1 MNTMKTLIMLALILL
16 VRSVLSQNLKIEDL
30 CQFIADDFT
39 PEVFEG
45 QNRADANKAMKA
57 IFSLSNKNLVN
68 QAYGINSEVY
78 DKIMDTIRQVSD
90 FNPSSV
96 YKKVTN
102 LKILPSNTDLKAFG
116 NHTNSVV
123 FYCGFTRHAMLCE
136 IFKVASPDP
145 KHEYLWKV
153 LIYNS
158 GDGLE
163 YHPEYHVGPRKQ
175 YSPVVIYEGP
185 PFLINEAWVEA
196 AMNFGWYEKVITNFY
211 PRLLGAFDRSNATY
225 NAFIDPKRKR
235 PCAISSYRAYF
246 TFKLNVS
253 VCKMIFSVASLSGL
267 QHFASGSFLDLVSKK
282 YLSKYALFFGF
293 PAILLPFYKLIYQ
306 IANMLYLKILTRPI
320 FLLQC
325 YLTEVARK
333 FLDSIPFLLKERR
346 EKIESFNYEK
356 LASYTTTLNE
366 IGKFHFLR
374 WNVDLVDTMFRYLVE
389 IGNDVFGTKEHVFF
403 RDLKLAYDQFQIA
416 RKKNIFDAVP
426 THIADNRGIRAF
438 FSGPDWSIS
447 NLGPLD
453 KLSANETFYC
463 ELPNFEYQDGG
474 YDRQNFSEFSSSILH
489 FLTNEIAYQ
498 PCFMGKEIPLIS
510 YLDSLTFR
518 VMPMVKNCTSS
529 DIEKMDFLYTFFSKI
544 WRLLD
549 YKNKLF
555 IYQKALI
562 LVEIFKAYKE
572 IYITYL
578 KDSLN
583 SDENKFK
590 VINDRIFE
598 KLSPSFSYSDEIDLL
613 ERILPKSKKFISFLD
628 GDIEITS
635 KLVSILFKDSKDLP
649 NPDEM
654 GQFFNVDMIKDQ
666 IGSASDYNYDPEH
679 FKRSL
684 YILTVVSNPI
694 RIESSNNTAIP
705 KNFLLDG
712 HYYNLL
718 DLLYKILDINYSPY
732 VSGATFRLYFGIP
745 TYFIS
750 SLKVKTHDYDITE
763 EIASLSSKEKRPL
776 GLMGLDPKFS
786 SGFSF
791 LNYDQKDDAF
801 ILSEAGMK
809 ILYTFLLRPSTY
821 DNDHTKE
828 ALPPVIE
835 YFLSRRDKILSEIFI
850 NGDDT
855 ELFRLLANYQ
865 IILNRLMSIQKTDL
879 DIGDLEHVFVAQY
892 QPIFAFLKLNTL
904 IVGEKFSNLTNSHA
918 LYLSVISNFE
928 LIKSFFCKEEI
939 QYVLRIYYDNWRF
952 SSSKS
957 RCAAQT
963 EKGIQNLV
971 NGNFLIDGETRQL
984 LRLPSQNHSLWTA
997 MGIDLNRKYKLEFT
1011 LYKRRADGSIFS
1023 ILKYNSMYFILHKND
1038 AFLVKNG
1045 QVEAKYIPQD
1055 FKLCHSHLDL
1065 KIAFNSK
1072 MVGSDHNIIAFKR
1085 CFESWWMW
1093 LWMWLWSWLWSE
1105 EVFLLF
1111 DKDGF
1116 PYGKIYGTNTLVLEN
1131 SSKFVGNLSSPLPC
1145 SFHINSFCSFSSQSF
1160 FDDFSNREPIFNFVF
1175 YSYIFMLKSQAQSFY
1190 FFDSYNGP
1198 AKDFYVV
1205 KEGGEQYFAVIKGEK
1220 FKIHPP
1226 AEIKENFL
1234 VSSNLPLLFVSIGKS
1249 FQIIIPVPL
1258 SKPGDSYNFTFVSA
1272 TCKDDHFN
1280 IEGHDREINLAI
1292 AYWLVFLK
1300 YYDRAMEYVSLYSSV
1315 SLQLTELELVILQ
1328 NILEIKY
1335 RDVEYL
1341 VIEAWA
1347 NHFLDE
1353 HDIFFKGFL
1362 DETNRVEKITKIAN
1376 LISVIPFKYKRVL
1389 FSFLPNI
1396 NEHKYLWAYSNKL
1409 QIGSSI
1415 GKPAE
1420 FRLDIPSLKK
1430 DIQDAEYELSQNS
1443 FLKIELTDWNILKN
1457 IHFPSCLS
1465 FLYKLAGSSNDLT
1478 DFVDKL
1484 NSHYVDFTR
1493 FYLEMENDKDG
1504 YKIISLFYVIFM
1516 VFNKLPDK
1524 ENLVTFFAKFKKN
1537 TFPYELLDIYDRSV
1551 KFKSSIPYE
1560 GSFNITE
1567 ILPSSPADY
1576 ENLLNITMQRKALSS
1591 DLFKANVSFT
1601 FFSDAASLEEK
1612 LKSIVSTDEFLY
1624 GFPLGALKDP
1634 RLLAQILLCGSVEE
1648 LGAFFTVSAEKV
1660 PKLLDLLWSH
1670 FITVFYCES
1679 PLLKKNTFCK
1689 AWIEKKHSFPQQA
1702 EEIPGQKLLVTMQ
1715 DKVFIL
1721 IEFFAKYPLR
1731 EQQRT
1736 IMSTILHKI
1745 VDEESYAVEQE
1756 IDGAST
1762 MRFGPAIAIMARSVL
1777 RKLPIFIFSNS
1788 ILDQNIL
1795 QLRQWLFDFFGKSV
1809 FEFKTE
1815 RSDYGYSEPYLRYLY
1830 YQLTMAHD
1838 RGDVFVSSMN
1848 SIQCLLNAK
1857 KELFSQNTDESK
1869 ETLAW
1874 VLRILHFIEH
1884 YSMVVFDEV
1893 DASALYSFDTN
1904 EPAEKDWN
1912 LIDVLI
1918 ECFLSLKDKKIFRS
1932 QTGEEITIFEI
1943 KEPLTPSTTESFKNT
1958 LNKALEK
1965 MLRKT
1970 SKEIRALI
1978 IDQLFVSC
1986 WEKVRNVG
1994 YGASMKSSVPYPIP
2008 YSMANTP
2015 REGSS
2020 FGNQLFMIAIS
2031 LKFYLENEMKDLSE
2045 PPLFFTKANIYSTLK
2060 ILDYDPVKLMQRTPK
2075 LSHLQLFNHL
2085 RDKIYET
2092 NQTFDKFL
2100 RNVVIKN
2107 IKTSRDLLASS
2118 AQEALLYFSQFI
2130 EFRKHPSCN
2139 LEMLKFISNL
2149 EIYDKRS
2156 FVRGSQSL
2164 KSVAFPAQNC
2174 YTKDDHSEIDYYA
2187 MLTKKSLG
2195 ICMPKDHEFK
2205 AFMDFIFKLN
2215 TTALLDVGAVL
2226 KDYCNS
2232 KVAKKILDS
2241 KKYRCVVYYDEK
2253 QNVIVYQMDTGRVG
2267 RDLPVEGQFSFLETR
2282 YGLKNKDIF
2291 LYLDQAHCFETNV
2304 DVNNPSAICVVTFS
2318 TLVSAKYFHQALLTA
2333 RELLNGI
2340 SHMDPLS
2347 HAEDPRHQIK
2357 IFVSSILRYDKAMHS
2372 TLSEEERETLSSKA
2386 DLFPKDMPADKKAAL
2401 QTIFTSAH
2409 LNQLTRDRRERDLLP
2424 WQVFF
2429 AKLLK
2434 SFWSPAYSAGSKIP
2448 NWNTILNLNDTKSID
2463 QLKKILFSQTGISKS
2478 KILKLFEANEI
2489 LKKFSPNLDI
2499 SSIPEVEYSCALD
2512 VEAVLKDSQEIHA
2525 NVKDANVAPAKPLS
2539 FSRSAP
2545 EIPDLSLGFINYLEN
2560 IDSVSIKSDVTSLRH
2575 FYNVHFFIVQNLI
2588 CVFLDTCYFGIR
2600 FFHFLSVFSTIIY
2613 YGSYVYEIQPAFYLM
2628 SLIVTRFNSFFIDNF
2643 EVEFLNEEGVDAG
2656 GLSRE
2661 WATLMAAQLQV
2672 SELSIFNSYKE
2683 GFYFRRDGK
2692 NKEYAK
2698 FCGAFLGL
2706 AISKELTL
2714 DCRFSDLFYR
2724 ILTSDPK
2731 NIPLLFKDMEL
2742 IDTDL
2747 HRGFSNSDSNLLND
2761 LENFYKDGDDKK
2773 KLDFFKAC
2781 KRYLIVSPDEKIGA
2795 HLPRDKDGET
2805 FTSIVLTD
2813 DDLNSLRDELT
2824 HEIYYSALKDTIERF
2839 LDGVHI
2845 FIPPEELQLFSIE
2858 GLRKKVEGE
2867 FSEINDKAF
2876 EKWKAI
2882 TVWKYLTNGK
2892 TGIEEETWK
2901 NGLKIQKDWFWEIIQ
2916 KFSEKEKRDL
2926 LQFWTGSR
2934 NIPKTLE
2941 VNHGGTVNY
2950 FPSSSTCLLSL
2961 NLPYYKDEKV
2971 AVDGIE
2977 TIKGA
2982 KEIMKEKILEAL
2994 KLRSGGTGYLVLSEN
3009 ECVSISSCNHLD
3021 NNDGLNISSPSQFR
3035 SKEISKSDVI
3045 EDTVASN
3052 MILYLDGNGPDHVVV
3067 IKHTPEVGDSKR
3079 AFDEYESEIYCCDRQ
3094 TMSIHTVCEDS
3105 LVAVPLM
3112 IDLVLPTDLFGRVQV
3127 VKPDNMQMHSVPSH
3141 LSYCLKA
3148 PLFPKST
3155 QTVNALQSQRRSAD
3169 KCAFG

>member
-1 MNTMKTLIMLALILL
+1 
-16 VRSVLSQNLKIEDL
+16 
-30 CQFIADDFT
+30 
-39 PEVFEG
+39 
-45 QNRADANKAMKA
+45 
-57 IFSLSNKNLVN
+57 
-68 QAYGINSEVY
+68 
-78 DKIMDTIRQVSD
+78 
-90 FNPSSV
+90 
-96 YKKVTN
+96 
-102 LKILPSNTDLKAFG
+102 
-116 NHTNSVV
+116 
-123 FYCGFTRHAMLCE
+123 MLCE

-163 YHPEYHVGPRKQ
+163 HHPEYHIGPRKQ

-185 PFLINEAWVEA
+185 PFLINEAWIEA
-196 AMNFGWYEKVITNFY
+196 ALNFGNHEKVITNFY

-225 NAFIDPKRKR
+225 DVFIDPKRNGT
-235 PCAISSYRAYF
+235 CAISSYRAYC
-246 TFKLNVS
+246 TFKLTES
-253 VCKMIFSVASLSGL
+253 VCKKIFLVASLSGL
-267 QHFASGSFLDLVSKK
+267 QHFVSEQSSDFVSQK
-282 YLSKYALFFGF
+282 YRIKYSLS
-293 PAILLPFYKLIYQ
+293 LPSQ
-306 IANMLYLKILTRPI
+306 PSH
-320 FLLQC
+320 
-325 YLTEVARK
+325 
-333 FLDSIPFLLKERR
+333 SIEDKNGAENFM
-346 EKIESFNYEK
+346 YEK
-356 LASYTTTLNE
+356 LTSNRDILNE
-366 IGKFHFLR
+366 MAKFQFLR

-389 IGNDVFGTKEHVFF
+389 IGNGVFEMKEHVFF

-438 FSGPDWSIS
+438 FSGPDWSIF

-489 FLTNEIAYQ
+489 FFDQRNRLSALLYGQ
-498 PCFMGKEIPLIS
+498 R
-510 YLDSLTFR
+510 D
-518 VMPMVKNCTSS
+518 SS
-529 DIEKMDFLYTFFSKI
+529 D
-544 WRLLD
+544 
-549 YKNKLF
+549 F
-555 IYQKALI
+555 ISRFADI
-562 LVEIFKAYKE
+562 PGHANVEIFKAYKE

-971 NGNFLIDGETRQL
+971 NGHFLIDGETRQL

-1409 QIGSSI
+1409 KIGSSI

-2588 CVFLDTCYFGIR
+2588 CIYNRLVNLVPEWVFQYL
-2600 FFHFLSVFSTIIY
+2600 L
-2613 YGSYVYEIQPAFYLM
+2613 LM
-2628 SLIVTRFNSFFIDNF
+2628 SFGADTNPIIRNIGIMAGLFHKKFSIKVRRDDIFRSSFTAFKRILSIPKEHSALLHIHSF

-2994 KLRSGGTGYLVLSEN
+2994 KLRSGF
-3009 ECVSISSCNHLD
+3009 
-3021 NNDGLNISSPSQFR
+3021 QF
-3035 SKEISKSDVI
+3035 V
-3045 EDTVASN
+3045 
-3052 MILYLDGNGPDHVVV
+3052 
-3067 IKHTPEVGDSKR
+3067 
-3079 AFDEYESEIYCCDRQ
+3079 
-3094 TMSIHTVCEDS
+3094 
-3105 LVAVPLM
+3105 
-3112 IDLVLPTDLFGRVQV
+3112 
-3127 VKPDNMQMHSVPSH
+3127 
-3141 LSYCLKA
+3141 
-3148 PLFPKST
+3148 
-3155 QTVNALQSQRRSAD
+3155 
-3169 KCAFG
+3169 